1 VQFRIISVEVCC
13 IGHSSFRHLTLFS
26 EKNKE
31 QSLLHTHAFKVL
43 PELNFCEQHLSCVI
57 EGVERDHLLVRF
69 ARLRASDQNCEASF
83 VIDVS
88 SKTYRS
94 KLVICSL
101 LFPVF

>member
-1 VQFRIISVEVCC
+1 MEFRIIFVEVCC
-13 IGHSSFRHLTLFS
+13 TGHSSFQHLTLFS

-31 QSLLHTHAFKVL
+31 QSLLHTHASKVL
-43 PELNFCEQHLSCVI
+43 PELNFCEQRLSCVI

-69 ARLRASDQNCEASF
+69 ARLQSSDQNCEASF

-88 SKTYRS
+88 NKTYRS
-94 KLVICSL
+94 KLVTCNL